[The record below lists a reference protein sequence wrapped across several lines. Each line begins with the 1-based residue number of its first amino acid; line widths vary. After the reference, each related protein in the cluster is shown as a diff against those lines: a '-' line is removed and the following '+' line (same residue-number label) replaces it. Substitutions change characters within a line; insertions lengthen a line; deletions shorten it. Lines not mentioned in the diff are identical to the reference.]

1 MQKGAMVVEDV
12 VMEKRVAEQVVFQ
25 EYFDLVGMEEVVFQE
40 SFNLVEDIALLA
52 YKLHQK

>member
-12 VMEKRVAEQVVFQ
+12 VIEKRVVEQVVLQ
-25 EYFDLVGMEEVVFQE
+25 ECFDLVGMEEVVFQE